1 MDSSRPQPGS
11 EWDERIAA
19 LVMEYFERRSAGE
32 AITAESFAAEHP
44 DLAEELQ
51 PYLKGLS
58 ILGELGT
65 AGGNT
70 GGRPGTTT
78 DELTLPTIGGY
89 VLHEEIGRGG
99 MGVVYKAL
107 QVSTKRVVALK
118 VILGGSF
125 ASASVRRRFKREVEL
140 AARLK
145 HPGIVRVLESGRVQR
160 QRYYAMDYVD
170 GVPLNRYLAAIQPDQ
185 KTVLRLFM
193 QICDAVE
200 YAHGHGVIHRDLKPA
215 NLLIDAEGAPHIL
228 DFGLA
233 KAVEEADRDATFLTH
248 PSVPGQI
255 MGTLPYISP
264 EQAEGKS
271 EAIDAR
277 TDVYSLG
284 VMLYEA
290 HAGSMPYDVT
300 GSPSDVMRRIR
311 EEAPAPPSS
320 RRKRADGELDAI
332 ILKALEKERDRRYQ
346 SARDLSEDLRRFLEG
361 EPVLARRPSSL
372 YVLRKK
378 LGKKLRTH
386 RVAAAVV
393 LVAVVGAILI
403 MLGRWAESRSKQ
415 RELAEARA
423 DAVHHQ
429 HILEGTPGS
438 EERAVVIGA
447 ADALLAQH
455 PELPEAHLLCAQA
468 LYRSEVRR
476 EGAISSLEKAV
487 RRDPLA
493 WSSRFLLADFVEAA
507 GDTQRGETLRAQA
520 EAVAPDTAEAWYVR
534 SFATLDLKN
543 ALRCVEEAVAREP
556 AHVLAW
562 QRLTWLRFDTGD
574 LEGALQ
580 GADKLG
586 ELGQDP
592 AHVAAFKATVFIRQ
606 NKPEQAIE
614 QFSKAGWYRDRAH
627 VYHRIGQY
635 EKAVADYTMLIEEMP
650 QPKYA
655 WDYYQRA
662 TPLWILGRREEAV
675 DDCRRARVLL
685 GRPEYTEARQFLILH
700 ELGRPQEAEEVLA
713 AARRDV
719 EKPWLA
725 RIFRCL
731 AGEIAP
737 EDLVA
742 FAEELDTP
750 EQVCEA
756 YYYAGEM
763 CLLTGRRD
771 DACAFFRQCVQTGL
785 DMDPD
790 TAFGT
795 PMNEFVLARW
805 RVTSR
810 CADGTAT
817 IPEEN

>member
-32 AITAESFAAEHP
+32 AITSESFAAEHP
-44 DLAEELQ
+44 DLAEDLK

-65 AGGNT
+65 AGGKT
-70 GGRPGTTT
+70 GGQTGTTT
-78 DELTLPTIGGY
+78 HELTLPTIGGY

-107 QVSTKRVVALK
+107 QVSTKRIVALK
-118 VILGGSF
+118 VILGGAF

-145 HPGIVRVLESGRVQR
+145 HPGIVRVLESGRVER

-170 GVPLNRYLAAIQPDQ
+170 GVPLNRYLAAIRPDQ
-185 KTVLRLFM
+185 KTVLRLFI

-215 NLLIDAEGAPHIL
+215 NVLIDDECAPHIL

-233 KAVEEADRDATFLTH
+233 KAIEEADRDATFLTH

-264 EQAEGKS
+264 EQAAGRP

-284 VMLYEA
+284 IMLYEA
-290 HAGSMPYDVT
+290 ITGSMPYDT
-300 GSPSDVMRRIR
+300 NGSRSDVLRRIQ
-311 EEAPAPPSS
+311 EDTPAPPSS
-320 RRKRADGELDAI
+320 CLRRVNGELDTI
-332 ILKALEKERDRRYQ
+332 VLKTLEKEKDRRYR
-346 SARDLSEDLRRFLEG
+346 SAQNLKEDLRRYLEG
-361 EPVLARRPSSL
+361 EPILARRSSSL

-378 LGKKLRTH
+378 LRKH
-386 RVAAAVV
+386 RLAAAVV
-393 LVAVVGAILI
+393 LVAVVAAILV
-403 MLGRWAESRSKQ
+403 LAGLWAESRSKQ

-423 DAVHHQ
+423 GVVHYQ
-429 HILEGTPGS
+429 HVLEGSAGS

-447 ADALLAQH
+447 ADALLAQY

-476 EGAISSLEKAV
+476 EGAISSLGKAV
-487 RRDPLA
+487 RDDPLA
-493 WSSRFLLADFVEAA
+493 WSSRFLLADFVETA

-520 EAVAPDTAEAWYVR
+520 EAIAPDTAEAWYIR

-562 QRLTWLRFDTGD
+562 RRLIWLRFDTGD

-592 AHVAAFKATVFIRQ
+592 ADVAAFKAMVFIRQ
-606 NKPEQAIE
+606 NKPEEAIE
-614 QFSKAGWYRDRAH
+614 QFSAAGRYRDRAH
-627 VYHRIGQY
+627 LYHRIGRY
-635 EKAVADYTMLIEEMP
+635 EKAIADYTRLIEEVP
-650 QPKYA
+650 EPKYA

-662 TPLWILGRREEAV
+662 TPLWILGRREEAAE
-675 DDCRRARVLL
+675 DYRRARVLL
-685 GRPEYTEARQFLILH
+685 GRPTYAEARLFFILR
-700 ELGRPQEAEEVLA
+700 ELGRPHEAKGMLA

-719 EKPWLA
+719 GEPWLA

-742 FAEELDTP
+742 FAEELGTP
-750 EQVCEA
+750 EQLCEA

-771 DACAFFRQCVQTGL
+771 DACAFFRQCVQTAL

-810 CADGTAT
+810 CADGAAT